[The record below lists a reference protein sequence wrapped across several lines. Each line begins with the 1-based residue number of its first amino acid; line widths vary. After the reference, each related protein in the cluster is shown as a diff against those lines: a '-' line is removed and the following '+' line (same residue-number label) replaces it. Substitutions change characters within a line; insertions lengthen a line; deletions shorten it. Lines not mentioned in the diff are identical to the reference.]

1 MRETKLA
8 GIETPT
14 ATCHL
19 SVAMDTSESIARRA
33 SGYCQAAALGGG
45 VRFLRQLGPVQA
57 SDLGGWL
64 ARMAGPSLSVSAIA
78 NTNLQHAFPEFDAGQ
93 RDGIIRAVW
102 DNLGRTVAELP
113 HLATLTRTAAGPGWE
128 LQGEEHVDA
137 LRGPNKPALF
147 FSGHFGNWE
156 MVLPI
161 AAQLGLPVAGFY
173 RASSN
178 LRVNA
183 IVQTMRLAALGPAVS
198 MFAKGSAG
206 ARAALLHLQGG
217 GSLGML
223 TDQKMNDGIAV
234 PFMGRDAMTAPAL
247 AQLALRFDAP
257 IIPVR
262 IVRLGPARVRMVCEA
277 PLATNRSGDRKADV
291 FALTLAMN
299 QTLERWIRADPAS
312 WLWLHRRWPK
322 VPG

>member
-1 MRETKLA
+1 
-8 GIETPT
+8 
-14 ATCHL
+14 
-19 SVAMDTSESIARRA
+19 MDLSESIAHRA

-45 VRFLRQLGPVQA
+45 ARFLRQLGPVKA
-57 SDLGGWL
+57 SNLGGWL
-64 ARMAGPSLSVSAIA
+64 ARTAGPSLSVSGIA
-78 NTNLQHAFPEFDAGQ
+78 NANLQHAFPEYDAGQ
-93 RDGIIRAVW
+93 RDRIIRSVW

-113 HLATLTRTAAGPGWE
+113 HLSALRRTSAGAGWE

-137 LRGPNKPALF
+137 MRGSNRQALF

-161 AAQLGLPVAGFY
+161 AARLGLPVSGFY
-173 RASSN
+173 RATSN
-178 LRVNA
+178 VRVNTV
-183 IVQTMRLAALGPAVS
+183 IQRMRLDALGPASS

-234 PFMGRDAMTAPAL
+234 PFMGRRAMTAPAL

-257 IIPVR
+257 VIPVHV
-262 IVRLGPARVRMVCEA
+262 VRLRPGAAADGVRGPPRDQPVGRPQGRCVCADPRDEPDARALDPGRPGVVAMA
-277 PLATNRSGDRKADV
+277 APPLAEAASVGWAFKPTILPADSN
-291 FALTLAMN
+291 A
-299 QTLERWIRADPAS
+299 P
-312 WLWLHRRWPK
+312 
-322 VPG
+322 

>member
-1 MRETKLA
+1 
-8 GIETPT
+8 
-14 ATCHL
+14 
-19 SVAMDTSESIARRA
+19 MDLSESIAHRA

-45 VRFLRQLGPVQA
+45 ARFLRQLGPVKA
-57 SDLGGWL
+57 SNLGGWL
-64 ARMAGPSLSVSAIA
+64 ARTAGPSLSVSGIA
-78 NTNLQHAFPEFDAGQ
+78 NANLQHAFPEYDAGQ
-93 RDGIIRAVW
+93 RDRIIRSVW

-113 HLATLTRTAAGPGWE
+113 HLSALRRTSAGAGWE

-137 LRGPNKPALF
+137 MRGSNRQALF

-161 AAQLGLPVAGFY
+161 AARLGLPVSGFY
-173 RASSN
+173 RATSN
-178 LRVNA
+178 VRVNTV
-183 IVQTMRLAALGPAVS
+183 IQRMRLDALGPASS

-206 ARAALLHLQGG
+206 ARTALLHLQGG

-234 PFMGRDAMTAPAL
+234 PFMGRRAMTAPAL

-257 IIPVR
+257 VIPVHV
-262 IVRLGPARVRMVCEA
+262 VRLGPARLRMVCEA
-277 PLATNRSGDRKADV
+277 PLAINRSGDRKADV
-291 FALTLAMN
+291 YALTLAMN

-322 VPG
+322 PQA